1 MVISMLFIEITDSP
15 ADPETER
22 DNLSCQLAPFPALT
36 NTTSKVHLHGAL
48 CTMTTEAGSADED
61 PYYR

>member
-1 MVISMLFIEITDSP
+1 MLFIEITDSP

-48 CTMTTEAGSADED
+48 CTVHDDHGGWFGG
-61 PYYR
+61 